1 MKTVYSHIITR
12 SVASALIIGLL
23 ALPPSIPAFTLID
36 SVSQTTFC
44 SSSGQASDIVTNP
57 SDHCWW
63 GTPPNPPGPIVVRY
77 RFTADFDAAFPNTAA
92 HPDLNARIKAQV
104 ARAFDTWERA
114 NVTPR
119 LGAANY
125 MRTGAD
131 TFGDIRSIA
140 LHEIGHV
147 LGFHHPD
154 FGDNNNR
161 NFCPGGGGFVSCPAA
176 GGEVMGA
183 FINPGNINHIL
194 SFDELDGFNF
204 MYAGQT
210 FDFQQVGTTD
220 TAEIDI
226 DTRVAGAGNWALAT
240 LCGNQR
246 VPMSPL
252 QGRQTVSGRV
262 QFNTASGDP
271 VGFRTLGIN
280 WDYQCNSIETT
291 EFRIRTRG
299 TDNRDLFARYDGPA
313 AGHPYTFQNYANNT
327 VGNFKDDILHTW
339 SNPNT
344 PIPVSALI
352 HVGIELDVW
361 DWTVVSAI
369 ALDAVGTPCTA
380 SLVSSHSWNNLF
392 NEGASLMAGGAEGEL
407 NKGPQQ
413 QITARGIM
421 LRTSDAPI
429 NKLHRLAFA
438 DVTGLRLKLADLNRP
453 TLDKLIRAKRAEF
466 IEQFQ
471 PQEIRGNGEFLVVF
485 EGNQEDVPRKLL
497 ESGQYLILP
506 RPQYLEREI
515 MVFVES
521 SSDDSVT
528 GTFALIGAPPI
539 ANTPG
544 AGLPRLEIALLGK
557 DKVMVCW
564 PDPSKGFILESTPQL
579 DPPRWTPVDARIDI
593 KDGKKCVT
601 LPLDDKRH
609 TFFRLINPDPE
620 DCFPFPGQACF
631 D

>member
-1 MKTVYSHIITR
+1 MKPFYSRLVIR
-12 SVASALIIGLL
+12 SVASALIITSL

-44 SSSGQASDIVTNP
+44 SSSGAASDIITNP
-57 SDHCWW
+57 NDHCWW

-77 RFTADFDAAFPNTAA
+77 RFTADFDAAFPNTAT
-92 HPDLNARIKAQV
+92 HPNLNAQIKAQV
-104 ARAFDTWERA
+104 ARAFDAWERA
-114 NVTPR
+114 NITPR
-119 LGAANY
+119 AGAVNY
-125 MRTGAD
+125 FRNGAD

-161 NFCPGGGGFVSCPAA
+161 NFCPAGGGFAACPAA

-204 MYAGQT
+204 MYPGQT
-210 FDFQQVGTTD
+210 FDFQQVGTTA

-226 DTRVAGAGNWALAT
+226 DTRVANANNWALAT

-246 VPMSPL
+246 VPMAPL
-252 QGRQTVSGRV
+252 QGRRTVSGRV
-262 QFNTASGDP
+262 QFNTASGNP

-280 WDYQCNSIETT
+280 WDYQCNSISTT
-291 EFRIRTRG
+291 DFRIRTTG
-299 TDNRDLFARYDGPA
+299 TDNRDLLARYDGPA
-313 AGHPYTFQNYANNT
+313 AGHPYTFQNYNSAA
-327 VGNFKDDILHTW
+327 VGNFKDDLEHRW
-339 SNPNT
+339 SNPNM
-344 PIPVSALI
+344 PIPPGALI
-352 HVGIELDVW
+352 HVGIEMDVW
-361 DWTVVSAI
+361 DWTVVSAV
-369 ALDAVGTPCTA
+369 ARDAGGATCTA

-392 NEGASLMAGGAEGEL
+392 NEGASLMAEGAEGEL
-407 NKGPQQ
+407 NRGPQQ

-421 LRTSDAPI
+421 LNTSDAPV
-429 NKLHRLAFA
+429 NKLRRVAFA
-438 DVTGLRLKLADLNRP
+438 DVTGLQLKLAELNRP
-453 TLDKLIRAKRAEF
+453 TLDKLIRAKRGEF
-466 IEQFQ
+466 IEQFE
-471 PQEIRGNGEFLVVF
+471 PREIRGNGEFLIVLQ
-485 EGNQEDVPRKLL
+485 GNQEDVPRKLR
-497 ESGQYLILP
+497 ESGHYLILP
-506 RPQYLEREI
+506 RPEYLDREI

-521 SSDDSVT
+521 ASDDSVT
-528 GTFALIGAPPI
+528 GTFALIGTPPI

-544 AGLPRLEIALLGK
+544 AGLPRLEIALISK

-579 DPPRWTPVDARIDI
+579 QPPRWTPVEARIDVGN
-593 KDGKKCVT
+593 GKKCVT
-601 LPLDDKRH
+601 LSLDDKRH
-609 TFFRLINPDPE
+609 TFFRLINPDPD
-620 DCFPFPGQACF
+620 DCFPLPGQDCL